1 MVMKDLEPVM
11 KASYDNETRLPD
23 DQGDT
28 PRDLPPAYS
37 DGPATST
44 APLSNRRDIS
54 STVVDLPKVNFS
66 NFVIPESTISDSRVT
81 TTTTCQVFYLDP
93 KALIHLVNQQSALPP
108 KPLVHI
114 KGHHYDYGPEYG
126 DKPKVDFDLYLNI
139 MPLLLRD
146 GPDRWNYVSVTPSS
160 NDFVDNSENKG
171 LPKEI
176 NRGLEDWT
184 QRFCDDPAEHKQ

>member
-1 MVMKDLEPVM
+1 M
-11 KASYDNETRLPD
+11 KASYDHETRNISLLD
-23 DQGDT
+23 DRDDT
-28 PRDLPPAYS
+28 PKDLPPAYS
-37 DGPATST
+37 DGPAIST
-44 APLSNRRDIS
+44 APPSHRRDLA

-66 NFVIPESTISDSRVT
+66 NYVIPESTVSDNGVT

-93 KALIHLVNQQSALPP
+93 KALISLVNQQSALPP

-126 DKPKVDFDLYLNI
+126 DKPKIDFDLYLNI

-146 GPDRWNYVSVTPSS
+146 GPDRWNYVSVTPAS
-160 NDFVDNSENKG
+160 NGFVDDDEKKG
-171 LPKEI
+171 LPEEI
-176 NRGLEDWT
+176 NGGLEDWT